1 MERPSRE
8 SPGIRVALLDCG
20 TGEGHNSAAAALGE
34 ALDRRGVAWEEAK
47 PLALDGK
54 RLGPGVDRA
63 YAWMIRSAPG
73 LFNQIYKAGERLSCA
88 DRQSPV
94 YRVLGRH
101 CAPLGR
107 WLRRGG
113 FTHVICTHLFPME
126 MMTALR
132 LSGQWE
138 LPCYGVLTDY
148 TCIPFTEETR
158 MDGYFIAHQ
167 DLVGEMVERGVPQ
180 GRIFPSGIPVREKF
194 GKPQERTAARRALG
208 LPSQGK
214 LFLVMGGS
222 AGCGKLEELCQGLL
236 VLPGEKTVCVLT
248 GRNERLRKKLGRTFV
263 QNSALHIVPYT
274 NQTEMYMAA
283 AHVLIT
289 KPGGLSSTEAAALG
303 VPLVHLL
310 VYTACEEKNARF
322 FADRGLSLRAGSPGE
337 AVQLAWALAEEEDLR
352 KAQRKSQEKYVDPHG
367 ADHIVEKVL
376 AL

>member
-222 AGCGKLEELCQGLL
+222 AAAAANWRSSARGCWPFPERRRCASSPGATNGCGKSWAEP
-236 VLPGEKTVCVLT
+236 LP
-248 GRNERLRKKLGRTFV
+248 RT
-263 QNSALHIVPYT
+263 
-274 NQTEMYMAA
+274 
-283 AHVLIT
+283 
-289 KPGGLSSTEAAALG
+289 
-303 VPLVHLL
+303 
-310 VYTACEEKNARF
+310 ARF
-322 FADRGLSLRAGSPGE
+322 TSSPI
-337 AVQLAWALAEEEDLR
+337 QIKRRCTW
-352 KAQRKSQEKYVDPHG
+352 PPPMF
-367 ADHIVEKVL
+367 
-376 AL
+376 